1 MVFSRF
7 MAKDCSSRLK
17 RCMHF
22 RWTCILLGRPMTIS
36 NAHFDTRFPI
46 PEPTQPDQEAA
57 ENGYLP
63 YLTIFRYTLLLGRI
77 LDDLNNVMTPMS
89 PERAA
94 THDADLQKWR
104 ESWPPDM
111 ELTEY
116 AIATSLARTQEE
128 SRQRRGMQS
137 LHLIGQRNTFY
148 HRVRSARLPI
158 SCIRNLS
165 LHPFYPPPVTPPVRY
180 P

>member
-1 MVFSRF
+1 
-7 MAKDCSSRLK
+7 
-17 RCMHF
+17 
-22 RWTCILLGRPMTIS
+22 MTIS
-36 NAHFDTRFPI
+36 NAHFDTHFPI
-46 PEPTQPDQEAA
+46 PEPPQPAQGAA

-77 LDDLNNVMTPMS
+77 LDDLNNVVTPIS

-94 THDADLQKWR
+94 THHADLRKWR

-128 SRQRRGMQS
+128 SRQRRGIQS
-137 LHLIGQRNTFY
+137 LHLIGQPRIT
-148 HRVRSARLPI
+148 VL
-158 SCIRNLS
+158 LS
-165 LHPFYPPPVTPPVRY
+165 LPN
-180 P
+180 